1 MNLEA
6 TKMELIE
13 MLIHTRKAEVLKKIK
28 TILEEEQETLTQ
40 EDYKIIDIRRDNHLE
55 GKSQSYSWEE
65 ARQKIQKS

>member
-1 MNLEA
+1 MNLQA

-40 EDYKIIDIRRDNHLE
+40 EDYKIIDTRRDNHLE

>member
-1 MNLEA
+1 
-6 TKMELIE
+6 MELIE

-40 EDYKIIDIRRDNHLE
+40 EDYKIIDTRRDNHLE